1 MRRQDEQNQRIR
13 EHASGQRA
21 QLRAIGRTFQDMG
34 ISGGLGGGLI
44 GSFGYIVINIDPV
57 LLRLGPLAIHWYG
70 LMYVVAIVIGLW
82 AVMRWAQAMGLHE
95 EQIWNPFLAAAIAG
109 LVGGRLYYVV
119 QQPDLWQH
127 FILQPYNIIAV
138 WDGGMAFFG
147 AVFLAAAALFVA
159 AGRSGINP
167 WLALDGGALFAAV
180 GQIFGRVG
188 NIVNGDIVGLSL
200 SHGPIHV
207 PAATC
212 ATAPC
217 IGFVRDPSLP
227 WYAMVYLNPNAFH
240 QTFVPYIPAAP
251 LEICINIL
259 MLFILWQ
266 VRYFLPRLRAGY
278 FFTLYLAMYAVSQI
292 GIFFWRDNVI
302 TPFLGINFLKQA
314 QWTGIF
320 VLAFAVPALWIL
332 IRRYSEPWRYTASKP
347 VPWPLASGGK
357 GIMPAKPAVAA
368 AQGPASSGTTD
379 MANDV
384 RSEDA
389 ELPPWEPAHP
399 EGGQLRNVF
408 GGPRPSSGT
417 T

>member
-1 MRRQDEQNQRIR
+1 
-13 EHASGQRA
+13 
-21 QLRAIGRTFQDMG
+21 MG
-34 ISGGLGGGLI
+34 ISGGLSGGFVPSL
-44 GSFGYIVINIDPV
+44 GYIVINIDPV

-70 LMYVVAIVIGLW
+70 LMYVVAICIGLW
-82 AVMRWAQAMGLHE
+82 AIMKWATVMGLRE
-95 EQIWNPFLAAAIAG
+95 EQIWNPFLAAAVAG
-109 LVGGRLYYVV
+109 LIGGRLYYVV

-147 AVFLAAAALFVA
+147 AIFLAGAALFVV
-159 AGRSGINP
+159 AGRNGMSP

-188 NIVNGDIVGLSL
+188 NIINGDIVGLAL
-200 SHGPIHV
+200 TPGPIHV
-207 PAATC
+207 PAGTC

-217 IGFVRDPSLP
+217 VGFVSDPSLP

-251 LEICINIL
+251 LEICINLL

-292 GIFFWRDNVI
+292 VIFIWRDNVI

-320 VLAFAVPALWIL
+320 VLVFLVPALMIL
-332 IRRYSEPWRYTASKP
+332 IRRYSEPWRYTASRP
-347 VPWPLASGGK
+347 VPWPPTPAASGRLSGK
-357 GIMPAKPAVAA
+357 AA
-368 AQGPASSGTTD
+368 DATAEGPTPHPSVNAASE
-379 MANDV
+379 V
-384 RSEDA
+384 RPE
-389 ELPPWEPAHP
+389 EIVLPPWEPAHP
-399 EGGQLRNVF
+399 AGGQLRNIF
-408 GGPRPSSGT
+408 GGARPSSGT